1 MLERSS
7 VGNFSLWTTATACS
21 RPCVDA
27 EQTRRPEVA
36 AHTVKPPGLLWRD
49 RLTLRQAVDWCR
61 HGLQMLRLDTR
72 REAGGLHPLDQPLP
86 LGVAV
91 AGAVQGKALDRQ
103 VGMALERF
111 EDRCPR
117 VLLT

>member
-1 MLERSS
+1 
-7 VGNFSLWTTATACS
+7 
-21 RPCVDA
+21 
-27 EQTRRPEVA
+27 
-36 AHTVKPPGLLWRD
+36 
-49 RLTLRQAVDWCR
+49 LTFRQAVDWRR
-61 HGLQMLRLDTR
+61 HGLQLLRLDTR

-111 EDRCPR
+111 EGCCHVNLEMRSSGVDGPA
-117 VLLT
+117 

>member
-1 MLERSS
+1 
-7 VGNFSLWTTATACS
+7 V
-21 RPCVDA
+21 
-27 EQTRRPEVA
+27 
-36 AHTVKPPGLLWRD
+36 HTLQKPPGLRWGD
-49 RLTLRQAVDWCR
+49 RLTFRQAVDWRR
-61 HGLQMLRLDTR
+61 HGLQLLRLDTR

-111 EDRCPR
+111 EGCCHVNLEMRSSGVDGPA
-117 VLLT
+117 